1 MALQGIAKII
11 KAKLPEKNKNIHSEA
26 HYLADEISTY
36 FNERKKFAMY
46 LGAIKRIGLL
56 EAKQIF
62 SEVKQADC
70 RNKIQLFF
78 WKTKKKNQVCPS

>member
-1 MALQGIAKII
+1 MQGIAKII
-11 KAKLPEKNKNIHSEA
+11 KVKLPEKNKNIHSEA

-36 FNERKKFAMY
+36 FGERKKFAMY

-56 EAKQIF
+56 ETKQIF

-70 RNKIQLFF
+70 RNKIKLFF
-78 WKTKKKNQVCPS
+78 WKTKKKN